1 MEAALETGLPFRA
14 VVADIF
20 YGEHAGSGR
29 RSKGKVILMKHEEND
44 GKAEREDGEM
54 RLVDVEVHSPN
65 REDREQ
71 DEMHLADVTVSA
83 PDGENGTSGSPVE
96 PPARRLTAREIEVLN
111 LIAQGRTN
119 RQIAK
124 SLTISPGTVRVHVQH
139 IIAKLEVSDR
149 TEAAVRASELGLLS
163 PSS

>member
-1 MEAALETGLPFRA
+1 MN
-14 VVADIF
+14 
-20 YGEHAGSGR
+20 
-29 RSKGKVILMKHEEND
+29 HEEND

-65 REDREQ
+65 RGDREQ
-71 DEMHLADVTVSA
+71 DEMRLADVTISA
-83 PDGENGTSGSPVE
+83 PDGENGTLGSPVA

-119 RQIAK
+119 RQIAE
-124 SLTISPGTVRVHVQH
+124 SLTISPGTARVHVQH

>member
-1 MEAALETGLPFRA
+1 MT
-14 VVADIF
+14 
-20 YGEHAGSGR
+20 
-29 RSKGKVILMKHEEND
+29 
-44 GKAEREDGEM
+44 
-54 RLVDVEVHSPN
+54 
-65 REDREQ
+65 
-71 DEMHLADVTVSA
+71 
-83 PDGENGTSGSPVE
+83 

>member
-1 MEAALETGLPFRA
+1 
-14 VVADIF
+14 
-20 YGEHAGSGR
+20 
-29 RSKGKVILMKHEEND
+29 MKHEEND

-54 RLVDVEVHSPN
+54 RLVDVEVHSLN
-65 REDREQ
+65 RRDEEQ
-71 DEMHLADVTVSA
+71 DELRLADVTVRA
-83 PDGENGTSGSPVE
+83 PVRESGGTSGPQVE
-96 PPARRLTAREIEVLN
+96 PPARRLTAREIEVLK

-124 SLTISPGTVRVHVQH
+124 SLTISPGTASVHVQH